1 MTVPQMTDPQRALQ
15 FWSVLVFAAK
25 EQNVLSF
32 ATLAQMTGMVRQ
44 GAGRP
49 LGYIYHYCKHHK
61 LPLLNTLAISK
72 DTGKPGAPSETDFDL
87 STEKTRVFVF
97 DWLSHGAPS
106 IQDFEAAQAAEQ
118 ASVAQA
124 AGLTA

>member
-1 MTVPQMTDPQRALQ
+1 VTNESRFAFLSDRKYRIKPAHRVPHL
-15 FWSVLVFAAK
+15 
-25 EQNVLSF
+25 
-32 ATLAQMTGMVRQ
+32 

-49 LGYIYHYCKHHK
+49 LGYIYDFCKHHK
-61 LPLLNTLAISK
+61 LPLLNTLAISE

-87 STEKTRVFVF
+87 STEKARVFVF

-106 IQDFEAAQAAEQ
+106 KQDFEAAQAAEQ